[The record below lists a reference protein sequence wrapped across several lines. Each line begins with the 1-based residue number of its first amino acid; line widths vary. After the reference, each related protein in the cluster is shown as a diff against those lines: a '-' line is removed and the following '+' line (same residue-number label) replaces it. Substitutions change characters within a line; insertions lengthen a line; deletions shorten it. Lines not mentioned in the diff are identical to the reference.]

1 MNPAPGSPATPA
13 RAARPGRAQE
23 TRQAILATA
32 ERLFAQYG
40 LVAVSNRQIS
50 DEAGQG
56 NNTAVG
62 YHFGT
67 KTELVRAIVQQHT
80 RRIEQLAGPLVERHA
95 GSTEIRDWV
104 SCLVLPLT
112 DHLAAHDGPS
122 WYARFC
128 TQVMADP
135 VLRQVIVDDALDVG
149 AVRATAV
156 GLNRCLRGLP
166 PAVRAA
172 RNDMAR
178 HVLLHTCAERERTP
192 RADPGWQETAATLVD
207 AIVGLLTAPVT
218 CRAASRH
225 VSEEPV
231 EH

>member
-40 LVAVSNRQIS
+40 VVAVSNRQIS

-67 KTELVRAIVQQHT
+67 KTELVRAIVHRHT
-80 RRIEQLAGPLVERHA
+80 RQIEQLAGPLVARHA
-95 GSTEIRDWV
+95 GSTEVRDWV

-128 TQVMADP
+128 TQVVADP

-149 AVRATAV
+149 AVRATAL

-166 PAVRAA
+166 PPVRAA

-178 HVLLHTCAERERTP
+178 HVLLHTCAERERAP
-192 RADPGWQETAATLVD
+192 RADPGWQETATTLVD

-218 CRAASRH
+218 RAPSGQVGEDA
-225 VSEEPV
+225 V

>member
-1 MNPAPGSPATPA
+1 VNPAPGAPATPA

-32 ERLFAQYG
+32 ERLYAQYG
-40 LVAVSNRQIS
+40 VVAVSNRQIS

-62 YHFGT
+62 YHFGS
-67 KTELVRAIVQQHT
+67 KTELVRAIVHRHT
-80 RRIEQLAGPLVERHA
+80 RQIEQLTGPLVERHA

-112 DHLAAHDGPS
+112 EHLAAHDGPS

-128 TQVMADP
+128 AQVMADP
-135 VLRQVIVDDALDVG
+135 VLRQVIVDDALDGG
-149 AVRATAV
+149 AVQATAA
-156 GLNRCLRGLP
+156 GLNRCLRDLP
-166 PAVRAA
+166 PPVRAA
-172 RNDMAR
+172 RSDMAR
-178 HVLLHTCAERERTP
+178 QVLLHTCAERERAP
-192 RADPGWQETAATLVD
+192 RAGPGWQETATTLVD

-218 CRAASRH
+218 RL
-225 VSEEPV
+225 PD
-231 EH
+231 